1 MSGYTQEDLN
11 SINTAIR
18 EFMAG
23 DRVSEVICNGRRI
36 KYADV
41 SLQDFR
47 DLRDEIAREVK
58 PRRKR
63 FQSLY
68 SDKGLD

>member
-1 MSGYTQEDLN
+1 MSGYTQDDLD
-11 SINTAIR
+11 SINRAIR

-41 SLQDFR
+41 SLQELR
-47 DLRDEIAREVK
+47 NLRDEIAKEMK

-63 FQSLY
+63 YQNIF
-68 SDKGLD
+68 SDKGLH